1 MFGLLV
7 IATWVVGIGLLIYEI
22 KNAKKVDDDM
32 DI

>member
-7 IATWVVGIGLLIYEI
+7 IATWVVGIGWVAYGI
-22 KNAKKVDDDM
+22 KTAKEVDNDM

>member
-7 IATWVVGIGLLIYEI
+7 IATWVVGIGWLAYEI
-22 KNAKKVDDDM
+22 KTAPRVENDM